1 MSKDIDKYS
10 DIEDLRENVP
20 AKKGSMG
27 EMIESFA
34 SDRTPIRK
42 KKSNEMV
49 PPKKPKE
56 IKEKGAKQRQR
67 QLNEAISLLE
77 KGSMGYK
84 AAEDEGFT
92 HTNKAKDFD
101 EEGETK
107 ND

>member
-1 MSKDIDKYS
+1 MSNIDKYKDIDDVRK
-10 DIEDLRENVP
+10 NVK

-42 KKSNEMV
+42 TKSNKIL
-49 PPKKPKE
+49 PKEKPKE
-56 IKEKGAKQRQR
+56 LGREKRER
-67 QLNEAISLLE
+67 QLDEAIKMLE
-77 KGSMGYK
+77 PRSKGYVE
-84 AAEDEGFT
+84 AEKEGFT

>member
-27 EMIESFA
+27 EMIESFE

-42 KKSNEMV
+42 KKSNEIV
-49 PPKKPKE
+49 PKKKPKE
-56 IKEKGAKQRQR
+56 MKEKGAKQRQR

-92 HTNKAKDFD
+92 HTNKAKSFNDDGDMD
-101 EEGETK
+101 E
-107 ND
+107 